1 VPIVRPQILCRR
13 LRWRLFEMLAN
24 ARAMDAG
31 RRHGHQGRD
40 CGVLALGVQQVTS
53 HKRVAPPDDPS
64 RALVKGIAMD
74 IGKEVVAY
82 VERQYPQAV
91 SAASSTFRL
100 SLRNCI
106 YNQIIAALEVTDEA
120 EILARL
126 ARRKKERR
134 ELKKMVDIVRDT
146 DWEAFRAKRD
156 GESGQ

>member
-1 VPIVRPQILCRR
+1 MSASPR
-13 LRWRLFEMLAN
+13 
-24 ARAMDAG
+24 
-31 RRHGHQGRD
+31 
-40 CGVLALGVQQVTS
+40 T
-53 HKRVAPPDDPS
+53 RVAEADNPQ

-106 YNQIIAALEVTDEA
+106 YNEIMAALEITDEA

-126 ARRKKERR
+126 ERRKKDRR
-134 ELKKMVDIVRDT
+134 DLKKQWAIIRDT
-146 DWEAFRAKRD
+146 DWEAARAKA
-156 GESGQ
+156 SA